1 MKKRSALI
9 LLMWGFII
17 AAPILA
23 LAGCGGN
30 DFESDEEFIESLH
43 KDGAPKG
50 EADGTM
56 PPVGE
61 PMQVSIIR
69 LETNDLDLGTVKN
82 DQIHHHKLK
91 VFNDGKMPLK
101 ITKIDT
107 TCACTMGNIPPERAT
122 IQPGEESWID
132 VTLDPDRVPGFSSHK
147 ILTIT
152 STDPAQP
159 QVTVDVRASIEPEY
173 YIETEE
179 LVLGEFNKG
188 DVVERRVRF
197 RQIQDAPA
205 NVTGVEVL
213 TVGPRAPRIPG
224 LTARVEV
231 LPEDQWKTPGKSECD
246 IIITTG
252 PEISAGA
259 FERNVV
265 LLTDVKRLPRHRI
278 HVTGTAKAPY
288 TPAPVYPERAML
300 RPGADGANFTAR
312 ATFVSTGPLALAIA
326 ATSSPAITAS
336 VVPGSSPNEVHVDML
351 VPDAEARSKPFDETV
366 SVQVTAEGNT
376 YTEIVGI
383 RNLTN
388 EENAEGSHAH

>member
-1 MKKRSALI
+1 MNKRNALFSAI
-9 LLMWGFII
+9 LGLVVV
-17 AAPILA
+17 APILT
-23 LAGCGGN
+23 LSGCGGD
-30 DFESDEEFIESLH
+30 DFETDEQFIESLH

-107 TCACTMGNIPPERAT
+107 TCACTMGNIPPERST
-122 IQPGEESWID
+122 IQPGDESWID
-132 VTLDPDRVPGFSSHK
+132 VTLDPNRVPGFTSHK

-159 QVTVDVRASIEPEY
+159 QVSVDVRATIEPEY
-173 YIETEE
+173 FIETEE

-197 RQIQDAPA
+197 RQIQDLPA

-224 LTARVEV
+224 ISARVEV
-231 LPEDQWKTPGKSECD
+231 LPEAQWTTPGKTECD
-246 IIITTG
+246 IVITTG
-252 PEISAGA
+252 PEISAGL

-288 TPAPVYPERAML
+288 TPSPVYPERAMFKQ
-300 RPGADGANFTAR
+300 GDGASPTAR
-312 ATFVSTGPLALAIA
+312 ATFVSTGPLSLAIA
-326 ATSSPAITAS
+326 TVSNPVIAAT
-336 VVPGSSPNEVHVDML
+336 VVPGSTPNEFHVDMQ
-351 VPDAEARSKPFDETV
+351 VPLAEIQSKPFDETV
-366 SVQVTAEGNT
+366 SVQVTAEGKT
-376 YTEIVGI
+376 YTEIVGV

-388 EENAEGSHAH
+388 EESDEGSHAH

>member
-1 MKKRSALI
+1 M
-9 LLMWGFII
+9 
-17 AAPILA
+17 LA
-23 LAGCGGN
+23 LSGCGGS
-30 DFESDEEFIESLH
+30 DFESDKEFIESLH

-107 TCACTMGNIPPERAT
+107 TCACTMGNIPPERST

-159 QVTVDVRASIEPEY
+159 QVSVDVRAKIEPEY
-173 YIETEE
+173 FIETETLE
-179 LVLGEFNKG
+179 LGEFNKG

-197 RQIQDAPA
+197 RQIQELPA

-224 LTARVEV
+224 MTARVEV
-231 LPEDQWKTPGKSECD
+231 LPEAQWKTPGKSECD
-246 IIITTG
+246 IVITTG
-252 PEISAGA
+252 PEISSGL
-259 FERNVV
+259 FERNIV

-278 HVTGTAKAPY
+278 IVTGTAKAPY
-288 TPAPVYPERAML
+288 TPAPLYPERAML
-300 RPGADGANFTAR
+300 QPTADGANATAR
-312 ATFVSTGPLALAIA
+312 ATFVSTGPLTLTIA
-326 ATSSPAITAS
+326 ATSSPAIAAT
-336 VVPGSSPNEVHVDML
+336 VVPGGTPNEVHVDML
-351 VPDAEARSKPFDETV
+351 VPAAEVKSKPFDETV
-366 SVQVTAEGNT
+366 SVQVTAEGKT

-388 EENAEGSHAH
+388 EESAEGSHAH

>member
-1 MKKRSALI
+1 MNKRNALI
-9 LLMWGFII
+9 FVFWGLL
-17 AAPILA
+17 ACAPILA
-23 LAGCGGN
+23 LSGCGGN
-30 DFESDEEFIESLH
+30 DYESEEKFIESLH

-107 TCACTMGNIPPERAT
+107 TCACTMGNVPPERST

-132 VTLDPDRVPGFSSHK
+132 VTLDPNRVPGFTSHK
-147 ILTIT
+147 TLTIT

-159 QVTVDVRASIEPEY
+159 QVSVDVRAKVDPEY
-173 YIETEE
+173 FLENEE
-179 LVLGEFNKG
+179 LELGEFNKG

-197 RQIQDAPA
+197 RQLQELPA

-213 TVGPRAPRIPG
+213 TVGPRAPRISG
-224 LTARVEV
+224 MTARVEV
-231 LPEDQWKTPGKSECD
+231 LPEAQWKTPGKSEWD
-246 IIITTG
+246 IIIATG
-252 PEISAGA
+252 PEISVGL

-300 RPGADGANFTAR
+300 RPGSDVANHTAR
-312 ATFVSTGPLALAIA
+312 ATFVSTGPLSLTIAATSNPAIA
-326 ATSSPAITAS
+326 AT
-336 VVPGSSPNEVHVDML
+336 VVPGSTPNEFHVDMQ
-351 VPDAEARSKPFDETV
+351 VPAAEVQNKPFDETV
-366 SVQVTAEGNT
+366 SVQVTAEGKT

-388 EENAEGSHAH
+388 EESVEGNHAH

>member
-1 MKKRSALI
+1 MNKRNALI
-9 LLMWGFII
+9 FAIWGLL
-17 AAPILA
+17 ACAPILA
-23 LAGCGGN
+23 LTGCGGS
-30 DFESDEEFIESLH
+30 DYESEEKFIESLH
-43 KDGAPKG
+43 KEGAPKG

-69 LETNDLDLGTVKN
+69 LETNDLDLGTIKN

-107 TCACTMGNIPPERAT
+107 TCACTMGNIPPERST
-122 IQPGEESWID
+122 IQPGDESWID
-132 VTLDPDRVPGFSSHK
+132 VTLDPNRVPGFTSHK
-147 ILTIT
+147 TLTIT

-159 QVTVDVRASIEPEY
+159 QVSVDVRAKVEPEY
-173 YIETEE
+173 FIEKEE
-179 LVLGEFNKG
+179 LELGELNKG
-188 DVVERRVRF
+188 DIVERRVRF
-197 RQIQDAPA
+197 RQLQELPA

-224 LTARVEV
+224 MTARIEAI
-231 LPEDQWKTPGKSECD
+231 PEAQWQTPGKWECD
-246 IIITTG
+246 IVITTG
-252 PEISAGA
+252 PEISSGI

-300 RPGADGANFTAR
+300 RPGDGGNYTAR
-312 ATFVSTGPLALAIA
+312 ATFVSTGALSLTIA
-326 ATSSPAITAS
+326 ATSNPVIAAT
-336 VVPGSSPNEVHVDML
+336 VVPGSTPNEFHVDMQ
-351 VPDAEARSKPFDETV
+351 VPAAEVQSKPFDETV
-366 SVQVTAEGNT
+366 SVQVTAEGKT

-388 EENAEGSHAH
+388 EESGEGNHAH